1 MFPCSKLISS
11 STLSD
16 LMFARVNLL
25 RVRLNLSDVTTL
37 TTSVEVYYSEVSG
50 QFLPLTSKFCPHGCK
65 ETHSDR

>member
-1 MFPCSKLISS
+1 
-11 STLSD
+11 
-16 LMFARVNLL
+16 MFARVNLL